1 MNLAVLLKYPLLILL
16 LTFFQVAVA
25 QSPPAASI
33 ILDSLVHQ
41 FIVQHSVT
49 LTPDEL
55 VGHYALTK
63 DFWQESIHLK
73 DNGRFTVT
81 RSRGFSN
88 LSMSQ
93 GIWEVNGDKVLLMG
107 KKSKETAHLIKY
119 NGNVC
124 LLTDGSTKKWKSLAK
139 ELQKAGGKLAYNPFS
154 GTTILYKKEK

>member
-25 QSPPAASI
+25 QSPSEASI
-33 ILDSLVHQ
+33 TLDALVHQ
-41 FIVQHSVT
+41 FIDQHSVT

-73 DNGRFTVT
+73 DNGRFTVA
-81 RSRGFSN
+81 RSRGFNN
-88 LSMSQ
+88 LSMNRGNWQ
-93 GIWEVNGDKVLLMG
+93 INGNEILLTG

-124 LLTDGSTKKWKSLAK
+124 LLTDGSIERWKAIAK
-139 ELQKAGGKLAYNPFS
+139 QLQTAGGKLAYDPFS